1 MINLCICFQIYC
13 LKPVFFNYDDYGFC
27 AIVEEKGRGNRYSAK
42 IKRWRKKRVIVLK
55 KKIIEKM
62 KILNILL
69 IWSLEESII
78 RARSM
83 RARGYGV
90 VNKRSFYFNYR
101 MDKLDIF
108 VLFLL
113 YCLYLH

>member
-1 MINLCICFQIYC
+1 
-13 LKPVFFNYDDYGFC
+13 
-27 AIVEEKGRGNRYSAK
+27 
-42 IKRWRKKRVIVLK
+42 
-55 KKIIEKM
+55 M

-90 VNKRSFYFNYR
+90 VNKRSFILIIEWIN
-101 MDKLDIF
+101 
-108 VLFLL
+108 
-113 YCLYLH
+113 